1 MATKRK
7 KLRPRQM
14 NMVGPNQKPILPV
27 RAQLPILRHV
37 HELTQGGPEKMIS
50 WSKHY
55 YWKPPTVAYKVYS
68 RPSICPKY
76 NPGKPLHRSQ
86 GHFPLPSGPFEVW

>member
-14 NMVGPNQKPILPV
+14 NMVGPNQKSILPV

-37 HELTQGGPEKMIS
+37 HELTQGGPEKNDFM
-50 WSKHY
+50 
-55 YWKPPTVAYKVYS
+55 
-68 RPSICPKY
+68 
-76 NPGKPLHRSQ
+76 
-86 GHFPLPSGPFEVW
+86 E